1 MDTVR
6 YKTTGIAI
14 LIILLAILFL
24 AFISIREMIGPLVI
38 AGLMAYILNPVVTL
52 LKTHTK
58 ISHKLSVSIV
68 YFLSLTLL
76 SATLLLATPI
86 VIQQAKNLTG
96 ELQPALNRIEEAFA
110 EPIQILDY
118 ELTFN
123 SIIDEFQGS
132 TRQFL
137 NPERAFRV
145 INSATTNLVWL
156 ILILVTTFYLL
167 LDWDRLLEWFIKF
180 APETYQPNIRRLL
193 EEIKV
198 IWQSYLRG
206 QLILMIFVGLL
217 SGLAAAAIGLP
228 MAFLL
233 GLLAGSL
240 NLIPSVGPAV
250 TLVVG
255 TSVAWFEGSNYLP
268 MSNTWFVILTI
279 GAFTSIQILEGL
291 VLQPVIIGRHV
302 RLHPGLVFV
311 SVLGALTLGSVLLAL
326 IIVPIIGTVGVLIRY
341 LRCRLL
347 EQDPW
352 FDSNIYT
359 LDNKSILLYDQPV
372 EQIEQI
378 SHQ

>member
-1 MDTVR
+1 VDTLIN
-6 YKTTGIAI
+6 KTTGIAI
-14 LIILLAILFL
+14 LILLLAILFL

-52 LKTHTK
+52 LKNYTK
-58 ISHKLSVSIV
+58 ISHRLSVSIV
-68 YFLSLTLL
+68 YFLSLALL
-76 SATLLLATPI
+76 SATLLIATPI

-96 ELQPALNRIEEAFA
+96 ELLPVWTRIEETLA
-110 EPIQILDY
+110 EPIQILDF
-118 ELTFN
+118 ELTFD

-167 LDWDRLLEWFIKF
+167 LDWDRLLEWFIKL
-180 APETYQPNIRRLL
+180 APETYQPDIRRLL

-217 SGLAAAAIGLP
+217 SGLAAAAMGLP
-228 MAFLL
+228 MAFLF

-240 NLIPSVGPAV
+240 DLIPSVGPAV
-250 TLVVG
+250 TLVVA
-255 TSVAWFEGSNYLP
+255 TLVAWFEGSTYLP
-268 MSNTWFVILTI
+268 ISNTWFVILTI

-347 EQDPW
+347 EQNPW
-352 FDSNIYT
+352 FDSKTYT
-359 LDNKSILLYDQPV
+359 LDDETILFYDQPV
-372 EQIEQI
+372 EQIE
-378 SHQ
+378 